1 MAINVLGPFVT
12 VSVVSVVVVSVLMFL
27 SIVLARTIKNEGLK

>member
-1 MAINVLGPFVT
+1 MAINVLGLSVT

-27 SIVLARTIKNEGLK
+27 SIILARAIKNEGLK